1 MKATPPIETE
11 IKLNAGT
18 AGSARG
24 LLRRAGFRVSRRR
37 VFEDNVIFDTPSG
50 RLRKAGT
57 LLRLRRTAGEF
68 LLTYKGRAANGK
80 HKSREEWEATVGDW
94 DAMAAIA
101 ERLGF
106 RPAFRYQKYRTEYRL
121 PGGAGVA
128 TLDETPIGVFF
139 ELEGSPAWIDRTA
152 SRLGF
157 RESDYITASYG
168 TLYFEWC
175 KKRRVKPGN
184 MVFEPEPEPRP

>member
-18 AGSARG
+18 AESARR
-24 LLRRAGFRVSRRR
+24 LLRGAGFRVHRRR
-37 VFEDNVIFDTPSG
+37 VFEDNVLFDTPSL

-57 LLRLRRTAGEF
+57 LLRLRRTAREV
-68 LLTYKGRAANGK
+68 LLTYKGRAQNGK
-80 HKSREEWEATVGDW
+80 HKSREEWEAAVGDW

-106 RPAFRYQKYRTEYRL
+106 RPAFRYQKYRTEYQM
-121 PGGAGVA
+121 PGRSGIA
-128 TLDETPIGVFF
+128 TLDETPIGVYF

-152 SRLGF
+152 RRLGF
-157 RESDYITASYG
+157 SESDYITASYG
-168 TLYFEWC
+168 GLYLEWC
-175 KKRRVKPGN
+175 REHRVKPRD
-184 MVFEPEPEPRP
+184 MVF